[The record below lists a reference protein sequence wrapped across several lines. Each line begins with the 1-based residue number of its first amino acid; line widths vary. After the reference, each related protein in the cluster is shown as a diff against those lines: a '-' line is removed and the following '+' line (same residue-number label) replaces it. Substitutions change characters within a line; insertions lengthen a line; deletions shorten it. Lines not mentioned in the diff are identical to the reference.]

1 MSSIQRVAWS
11 VADWAEACSC
21 SRVMVHRLIRQGKLR
36 SSLLGRKRLILT
48 PPEEYVE
55 SLATT
60 GSGETI

>member
-1 MSSIQRVAWS
+1 MHNTQRVAWS

-21 SRVMVHRLIRQGKLR
+21 SRVTVHRLISQGKLR
-36 SSLLGRKRLILT
+36 SRLLGRKRLILT

-60 GSGETI
+60 GSGETV